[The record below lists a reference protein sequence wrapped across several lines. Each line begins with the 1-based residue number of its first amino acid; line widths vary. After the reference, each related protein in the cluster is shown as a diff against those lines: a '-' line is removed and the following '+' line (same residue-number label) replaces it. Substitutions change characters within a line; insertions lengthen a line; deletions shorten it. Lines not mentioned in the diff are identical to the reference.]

1 MSACVIDTSAVMA
14 FLNDEVGA
22 DLMEQWLEQGAAIS
36 ALCVQETMAN
46 LVRRDI
52 DRQSAVDMIEALG
65 LEVHALDFDL
75 AIDAGDLIAITRS
88 KGLSH
93 GDRAC
98 LSLARKLRL
107 PAVTADK
114 AWSDIAGEA
123 RVEVSSI
130 R

>member
-1 MSACVIDTSAVMA
+1 MA

-22 DLMEQWLEQGAAIS
+22 DLTEQWLDQGAAIS

-46 LVRRDI
+46 LVRRDV

-75 AIDAGDLIAITRS
+75 AIDAGDLITITRS

-98 LSLARKLRL
+98 LSLARKLQL
-107 PAVTADK
+107 PAVTADS
-114 AWSDIAGEA
+114 AWADIAQEA
-123 RVEVSSI
+123 GAEVLLI

>member
-1 MSACVIDTSAVMA
+1 MA

-22 DLMEQWLEQGAAIS
+22 DQSEQWLDRGAAIS

-46 LVRRDI
+46 LVRRHV

-65 LEVHALDFDL
+65 LEVHALDFNL
-75 AIDAGDLIAITRS
+75 AIDAGDLITITRS

-98 LSLARKLRL
+98 LSLARKLQL
-107 PAVTADK
+107 PAVTGDT
-114 AWSDIAGEA
+114 AWAAIAGEA
-123 RVEVSSI
+123 DVKVLLI